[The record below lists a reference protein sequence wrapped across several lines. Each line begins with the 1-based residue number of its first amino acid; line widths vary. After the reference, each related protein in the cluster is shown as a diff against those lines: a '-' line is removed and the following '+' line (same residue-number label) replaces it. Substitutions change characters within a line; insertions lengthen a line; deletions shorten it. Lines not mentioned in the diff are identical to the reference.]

1 MVRILSEHYCGGEPL
16 STEQT
21 TFKRLSQH
29 EADLVAL
36 KHELLYKGQANGVR
50 ADFSFC
56 DLTGLNLCGRF
67 LADALFTGAR
77 LCHVDL
83 SGANLDRANMFAAD
97 MRLANLERA
106 SMRRVDLRGVI
117 LRGANL
123 DGADLFEADMREG
136 RIAERSQQGEL
147 SFFNKLDP
155 GPSEIVAALL
165 SNTNLEQA
173 RMSGVI
179 ATQADFTDANMR
191 GCKLVRAKLR
201 DTKMVGAILEGADLT
216 GADLSG
222 ANLEN
227 AVLVRSVTSDALYNR
242 QQLAKTL
249 TDDLRGRPTSDLP
262 RPFDDLVAT
271 HWRWIESDGHEGGQ
285 LDLSG
290 FDMRGM
296 GSLAHIDLPGL
307 RGENTVFYGLNM
319 VGAKLQ
325 GAQLRGADLRTAVL
339 HKADLRGASLRE
351 ATLDQADLRDS
362 NLSPLIGSMN
372 QLIPTQLG
380 GARMHYADLRGA
392 DLRHAVLIQADLA
405 HANLIGADL
414 IGADLTG
421 ANLRGTRH
429 VHGAFDDSLVED
441 IQGIALVPRV
451 LTAGEQ

>member
-1 MVRILSEHYCGGEPL
+1 MPTDRN
-16 STEQT
+16 

-29 EADLVAL
+29 EADVIAL
-36 KHELLYKGQANGVR
+36 KHELFYKGQANGVR

-77 LCHVDL
+77 LGHVDF

-106 SMRRVDLRGVI
+106 SMRRTDLRGVI

-136 RIAERSQQGEL
+136 RIAERGQSGEL
-147 SFFNKLDP
+147 SFFHKVDP

-165 SNTNLEQA
+165 SNTNLEKA
-173 RMSGVI
+173 RMSGII

-216 GADLSG
+216 GADMSG

-227 AVLVRSVTSDALYNR
+227 AVLVRSVTADALYDH
-242 QQLAKTL
+242 QQLAHTL
-249 TDDLRGRPTSDLP
+249 TDAVRGRPTTDLP
-262 RPFDDLVAT
+262 SPFDQLVAA
-271 HWRWIESDGHEGGQ
+271 HWRWIESSGDEGTQ
-285 LDLSG
+285 LDISG
-290 FDMRGM
+290 YDMRSM
-296 GSLAHIDLPGL
+296 GSLAHLDLPGC
-307 RGENTVFYGLNM
+307 RGEETIFYGLNM

-339 HKADLRGASLRE
+339 HKADLRGANLRD
-351 ATLDQADLRDS
+351 AALDQADLRDS
-362 NLSPLIGSMN
+362 NLSPLIGSAN
-372 QLIPTQLG
+372 QLIPAQLG
-380 GARMHYADLRGA
+380 AARMHYADLRGA
-392 DLRHAVLIQADLA
+392 DLRHAALIQADLT

-414 IGADLTG
+414 TGADLTA
-421 ANLRGTRH
+421 ANLRGARH
-429 VHGAFDDSLVED
+429 IHGAFDDSLIED